1 MVVVVAHAAWM
12 MPVNVALRACSR
24 KLKHSPAKHWRGT
37 MTDYM
42 QTLLNICFTMVTG
55 VVIMGSLGFMVFL
68 ALLLLT
74 MIKDEFM

>member
-1 MVVVVAHAAWM
+1 
-12 MPVNVALRACSR
+12 
-24 KLKHSPAKHWRGT
+24 

-42 QTLLNICFTMVTG
+42 QTLLSICFTMVTG
-55 VVIMGSLGFMVFL
+55 VVIMGSLGLMVFL

>member
-1 MVVVVAHAAWM
+1 
-12 MPVNVALRACSR
+12 
-24 KLKHSPAKHWRGT
+24 

-42 QTLLNICFTMVTG
+42 QALLNICFTMVTG
-55 VVIMGSLGFMVFL
+55 VVIMGSLGLMVFL

>member
-1 MVVVVAHAAWM
+1 
-12 MPVNVALRACSR
+12 
-24 KLKHSPAKHWRGT
+24 

-55 VVIMGSLGFMVFL
+55 VVIMGSFGLMVFL

>member
-1 MVVVVAHAAWM
+1 
-12 MPVNVALRACSR
+12 
-24 KLKHSPAKHWRGT
+24 

-42 QTLLNICFTMVTG
+42 QALFNVCFTMVTG
-55 VVIMGSLGFMVFL
+55 VIIMGSLGLMVFL